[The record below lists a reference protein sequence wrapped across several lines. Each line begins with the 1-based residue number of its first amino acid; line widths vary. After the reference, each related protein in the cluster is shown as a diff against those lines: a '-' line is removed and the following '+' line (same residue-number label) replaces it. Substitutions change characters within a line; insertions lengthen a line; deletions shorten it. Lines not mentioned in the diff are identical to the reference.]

1 MARVMFVQWSCAS
14 VGEWPAQ
21 VSTHSPPNG
30 TLSTVGIVIDR
41 ATVSEFE
48 PGKFS
53 AECPVCAERVPIN
66 LADPARPYH
75 RTEGRA
81 SITPH
86 PGTAPTPYIGVDNRR
101 SGLCAASGQVFTIG
115 EPEPL
120 AEVPQEL
127 IDEGFLPN

>member
-1 MARVMFVQWSCAS
+1 
-14 VGEWPAQ
+14 
-21 VSTHSPPNG
+21 
-30 TLSTVGIVIDR
+30 VGIVIDR